1 MTCEACGAEPG
12 ERATRCPR
20 CSPRIGAIDSSDQSW
35 VSRHSGGL
43 FVSGF
48 GLVFTL
54 AGLLILLIA
63 VPSARARS
71 TVVDSLA
78 VVSTSTAADQPEGV
92 RVLLEARIA
101 SDVPELFQ
109 DFVAFRR
116 REFTGWKEEGGRR
129 REQWS
134 TREVVTPPLAL
145 GDGAHRIVIAK
156 PEYEM
161 QGEPHK
167 WRSTTGLEYSLLG
180 PSTQEVVGFRR
191 GDAVT
196 ADGTLERG
204 PQGLRIRATCLA
216 GGASD
221 AYRASQRESVLT
233 LRIVGTIFSGTGGVV
248 LAAGLFTLRRRA
260 PAV

>member
-1 MTCEACGAEPG
+1 M
-12 ERATRCPR
+12 
-20 CSPRIGAIDSSDQSW
+20 IGAIDSPGPSW

-48 GLVFTL
+48 GLVFAL

-71 TVVDSLA
+71 AAVDALV
-78 VVSTSTAADQPEGV
+78 VVSPSAAAAQPEGV
-92 RVLLEARIA
+92 RVLLEAPIA
-101 SDVPELFQ
+101 ADAPELFR

-116 REFTGWKEEGGRR
+116 REFRGWKEEGARR

-134 TREVVTPPLAL
+134 TIEVVTPPLAL
-145 GDGAHRIVIAK
+145 GDGAHRVVMVK
-156 PEYEM
+156 TEYEM
-161 QGEPHK
+161 QSEPHK

-191 GDAVT
+191 GDTVT
-196 ADGTLERG
+196 ADGILERG

-233 LRIVGTIFSGTGGVV
+233 LRIVGMVFSGVGGIL
-248 LAAGLFTLRRRA
+248 LAAGLFTLRPRSA
-260 PAV
+260 